1 MKKAVLLTLL
11 LVIGLVVGIAFE
23 QSWNLSSRFVS
34 VLYKITKEYTVIKNN
49 VFMPSNRK
57 TKAIEKENERAILYW
72 VAPMDPNYRRN
83 EPGKS
88 PMGMDLIPVYDSEED
103 SSEGGKVIVKISPEV
118 VNNLGVRTITVKR
131 GSLSKEINT
140 VGYLEYDET
149 KTSHIHTRTE
159 GWIERLTV
167 RAEGERVK
175 KGQLLFEMYSPLLV
189 VAQEEY
195 IYALVNNNEPL
206 IEKTRER
213 LISLG
218 MSEKQ
223 ISRFD
228 KERKAS
234 KNILFYAPQSGV
246 LTKLGARDGMFVKP
260 DTEVISLST
269 LDSIWLLAEVFERQA
284 NWVKI
289 GQSAEAT
296 LPSMPGKVWRGK
308 VEYIYPD
315 LDPVA
320 RTLRVRLR
328 FDNPNYHLMPNMYA
342 HVIIHGDKKDD
353 VIKIPREALI
363 RESGNERVILALG
376 NGRFQARNVEAG
388 IESGDYIEIKSGL
401 KEGDEIVVTSQ
412 FLIDSESSLKAS
424 FRRMQPHDKPLESN
438 FSEDKKLDEEMI
450 SD

>member
-1 MKKAVLLTLL
+1 MKPPSVEKQ
-11 LVIGLVVGIAFE
+11 E
-23 QSWNLSSRFVS
+23 QS
-34 VLYKITKEYTVIKNN
+34 
-49 VFMPSNRK
+49 
-57 TKAIEKENERAILYW
+57 ILYW
-72 VAPMDPNYRRN
+72 VAPMNPNYRSN

-88 PMGMDLIPVYDSEED
+88 PMGMDLIPVYESDVEPGEI
-103 SSEGGKVIVKISPEV
+103 GRPIVKIAPEM

-131 GSLSKEINT
+131 GPLSKEINT

-149 KTSHIHTRTE
+149 RISHIHTRTE
-159 GWIERLTV
+159 GWIEKLIV

-175 KGQLLFEMYSPLLV
+175 KGQLLFEIYSPLLV

-195 IYALVNNNEPL
+195 IYALKNNNESL

-218 MSEKQ
+218 VSKKQ

-228 KERKAS
+228 KEHKVS
-234 KNILFYAPQSGV
+234 KNVAFYAPQAGV
-246 LTKLGARDGMFVKP
+246 LTKLGVRDGMFVKP
-260 DTEVISLST
+260 ETEVLR
-269 LDSIWLLAEVFERQA
+269 LADLNSIWLFAEVFERQA

-289 GQSAEAT
+289 GQRAEAT
-296 LPSMPGKVWRGK
+296 LPSMPGKIWEGE

-315 LDPVA
+315 LDPVT
-320 RTLRVRLR
+320 RTLRVRLQ

-342 HVIIHGDKKDD
+342 HVMIHSDKKED
-353 VIKIPREALI
+353 VVKIPREALI

-376 NGRFQARNVEAG
+376 NGRFQARNVTAG
-388 IESGDYIEIKSGL
+388 IESGEYIEIKSGL
-401 KEGDEIVVTSQ
+401 EEGDVIVVTSQ

-424 FRRMQPHDKPLESN
+424 LRRMQPQDKTSESN
-438 FSEDKKLDEEMI
+438 FAKDVKGNEEMI